1 MENTDR
7 NDGIELQKN
16 EARERRRLERET
28 RRKKERL
35 QEILIKVG
43 IIVLALAV
51 LGGAIWFF
59 FIRDN
64 EAAYSEY
71 DAKLDKLAYKK
82 QQLQSEL
89 DRLGPD
95 MERRLGN
102 TSYLSFI
109 FTSLDEAIYTSAHP
123 IMAEG
128 STDLVG
134 ILGLS
139 LTEMP
144 DMEGKITNKQ
154 FNYLVNQNK
163 WGTALYW
170 NGEGDL
176 EEFIVTMQ
184 TLLDD
189 AKIDF
194 PETISFKNGK
204 YRSEYDEIIAKYGI
218 KNAIH
223 NGESGL
229 AIRVDV
235 QPEGIWHPG
244 VVGWKAG
251 MSATLLK
258 RSVEAEGGYA
268 LLEINFNS
276 SADNSAYSY
285 FEIEGE
291 SENERIDSFRKM
303 VNLFKSSSKAGAI
316 EVLTTEEVRAKV
328 EKYYS
333 ERTIVEIEHAEKRKE
348 LLAEIADLE
357 RQMTELYYEYNK
369 GEG

>member
-1 MENTDR
+1 MENMDR
-7 NDGIELQKN
+7 NDGLELQKN
-16 EARERRRLERET
+16 EERERRRLEREK

-35 QEILIKVG
+35 KEILIKVG
-43 IIVLALAV
+43 AIVLALAV

-59 FIRDN
+59 FIRN
-64 EAAYSEY
+64 TEAEYSEY

-89 DRLGPD
+89 DKIGPD
-95 MERRLGN
+95 MEKRLGN
-102 TSYLSFI
+102 TSYMSFI
-109 FTSLDEAIYTSAHP
+109 FTSLDEALYTSAHP

-139 LTEMP
+139 PNELP
-144 DMEGKITNKQ
+144 DMEGNITKKQ
-154 FNYLVNQNK
+154 FDTLMLLE

-170 NGEGDL
+170 DGTGDL
-176 EEFIVTMQ
+176 EQFIVTMQ
-184 TLLDD
+184 TLLDE

-218 KNAIH
+218 RNAIH

-268 LLEINFNS
+268 LLEINFNN

-303 VNLFKSSSKAGAI
+303 VNLFKSSIKSGAI

-333 ERTIVEIEHAEKRKE
+333 ERTVIELEHAERRKE

>member
-1 MENTDR
+1 MDNIDR
-7 NDGIELQKN
+7 NDEQVAQKN
-16 EARERRRLERET
+16 EERERRRLEREK
-28 RRKKERL
+28 RRKKEKTIDL
-35 QEILIKVG
+35 LMKIG
-43 IIVLALAV
+43 AIVLALAIV
-51 LGGAIWFF
+51 FGAVWFF
-59 FIRDN
+59 FIRDT
-64 EAAYSEY
+64 ESEYSEY

-82 QQLQSEL
+82 QQLQTEL
-89 DRLGPD
+89 DKLGPD
-95 MERRLGN
+95 MEKRLGN
-102 TSYLSFI
+102 TSYMSFI
-109 FTSLDEAIYTSAHP
+109 FTSLDEALYTSAHP

-139 LTEMP
+139 PSELP
-144 DMEGKITNKQ
+144 DMEGKITKKQ
-154 FNYLVNQNK
+154 FDTLMLLE

-170 NGEGDL
+170 DGNGDL
-176 EEFIVTMQ
+176 EAFIVNMQ
-184 TLLDD
+184 TLLED

-194 PETISFKNGK
+194 PETLSFKNGK
-204 YRSEYDEIIAKYGI
+204 YRAEYDAIIAEYGI
-218 KNAIH
+218 KNVIH

-229 AIRVDV
+229 AIRVEG

-258 RSVEAEGGYA
+258 RSVESEGGYA
-268 LLEINFNS
+268 LLEINFNNS
-276 SADNSAYSY
+276 PDNSAYSY

-303 VNLFKSSSKAGAI
+303 VNLFKTSVKSGAI

-333 ERTIVEIEHAEKRKE
+333 ERTVIELEHAERRRE
-348 LLAEIADLE
+348 LLAEISDIE

-369 GEG
+369 GDE